1 MSTVAVY
8 SYSHSVSYVTDN
20 ILKSFKDVLV
30 QSGLDPQKLAGDHK
44 VLHAGIKRW
53 IGSEHLEFVT
63 LEIYHPKTDAL
74 ITRWDITV
82 AYSWSSDAGNF
93 WVDTEALRYAIK
105 KQGLLPS
112 EALYRVVVK
121 NKAGRPDVEG
131 WSATEFRS
139 TDGMVRQSVGTGVEH
154 NGLSASTSYW
164 RTK

>member
-1 MSTVAVY
+1 MTTVAVY
-8 SYSHSVSYVTDN
+8 SYAHSVSYVTDN

-30 QSGLDPQKLAGDHK
+30 QSGLDPQKLAGNYK

-53 IGSEHLEFVT
+53 IETEHLEFVT

-74 ITRWDITV
+74 IKRWDITV
-82 AYSWSSDAGNF
+82 SYSWSSDAGNF

-105 KQGLLPS
+105 KEGLLPS
-112 EALYRVVVK
+112 EAVYRVVVK
-121 NKAGRPDVEG
+121 NKSGRPDVEG

-139 TDGMVRQSVGTGVEH
+139 TDGMVRQSIGVGVEH

-164 RTK
+164 RKK

>member
-8 SYSHSVSYVTDN
+8 SYAHSTSYVTDN

-44 VLHAGIKRW
+44 ILHAGIKRW
-53 IGSEHLEFVT
+53 IETEHLEFVT
-63 LEIYHPKTDAL
+63 LEIYHPKTEVL

-82 AYSWSSDAGNF
+82 AYSWSSEAGNF
-93 WVDTEALRYAIK
+93 WVDADALRYAIK
-105 KQGLLPS
+105 KQGLMPS

-121 NKAGRPDVEG
+121 NKSGRPDVEG
-131 WSATEFRS
+131 WSTTEFRS
-139 TDGMVRQSVGTGVEH
+139 TDGMVRQSIGTGVEH
-154 NGLSASTSYW
+154 NGLSAGVSYW